1 MFFLPVALVTAGAA
15 ALLNF
20 WLGLRV
26 SRLRMSEKI
35 LVGDGGN
42 VRLIARMRAQLNF
55 AEYAPLVLILI
66 ALIELA
72 GGTRTW
78 LWAVAASFIVGR
90 VLHAFGMDGWLP
102 GRTIGIAITMLT
114 MLGLAGYAVYLGY
127 AGLNPLR

>member
-1 MFFLPVALVTAGAA
+1 MFFLPIALVTAGAA

-26 SRLRMSEKI
+26 SRLRISEKI

-42 VRLIARMRAQLNF
+42 PRMIARMRAHLNF

-72 GGTRTW
+72 RGTQTW
-78 LWAVAASFIVGR
+78 LWAVAALFIVGR
-90 VLHAFGMDGWLP
+90 VLHAFGMDGWRL
-102 GRTIGIAITMLT
+102 GRMLGIAITMLT

-127 AGLNPLR
+127 TGLNPLR

>member
-1 MFFLPVALVTAGAA
+1 MFFLPVALITAGAS

-26 SRLRMSEKI
+26 SRLRISEKI
-35 LVGDGGN
+35 MVGDGGN

-72 GGTRTW
+72 RGTQVW
-78 LWAVAASFIVGR
+78 LWGVALIFIVGR
-90 VLHAFGMDGWLP
+90 ILHAFGMDGWNP
-102 GRTIGIAITMLT
+102 GRMIGILTTMLT
-114 MLGLAGYAVYLGY
+114 MLGLAAYAVYLGY
-127 AGLNPLR
+127 TGLNPLR